1 MNIRKCA
8 VFVYVIF
15 LSIHCFAQELQTDSI
30 ETVIKKLNDD
40 SAKVIVLNDLSSLLW
55 KSQPDQSIEYANE
68 ARDLGYKI
76 NYKTGVAYA
85 LKNIGMGYYT
95 KGKYI
100 EVLES
105 WQRSLAVFDSIG
117 DKIGV
122 SNLLNN
128 LGAVYFNQGDDVRAI
143 EYYLRS
149 LKVAEEIGDT
159 LRIASAL
166 LNIGNVYLNK
176 DETLDI
182 SLEYLFKGLA
192 LAKEIG
198 DQDAI
203 GNASVN
209 IGEIYLRRDNY
220 DSALY
225 YFEKS
230 LTAYEI
236 DGSGSGP
243 YALNN
248 IGKVYTKI
256 GMYDSAITHHNEAY
270 KIAEQINDKLQMAQ
284 SLLGLANAY
293 NKKQNYREAVSSY
306 IQAEIITK
314 EIGATKELKEVYEGI
329 SQVYAEIHDFTK
341 AYKYQALVT
350 KINLDI
356 YNTENDKKIE
366 RLQFS
371 YEIEEKQG
379 EIDLLEKNSI
389 IEQLKTKRQKA
400 ISTGIGI
407 AGFLILILGAGLF
420 SRYKYIHRTK
430 QIIEAEKDRSE
441 NLLLNILPHET
452 AEELKTHGEAKAR
465 RYEMV
470 SIIFTDFKGFTALS
484 SNLSPEELVKEIH
497 HCYKAF
503 DEIVT
508 HHGIEKIKTIGD
520 AYMAA
525 GGLPVPNET
534 HALDVLRAAIEIR
547 DFMTDLRSERQEK
560 NQPYFD
566 IRIGIHSGPVVA
578 GIVGTKKF
586 AYDIWGDTVNIAS
599 RMESNSEP
607 GKINISKTTYEL
619 IKDLFV
625 CTPRGAINVKGG
637 GDKIMYFVEE
647 EVKQFAETG

>member
-15 LSIHCFAQELQTDSI
+15 LSIHCFGQELQTDSI
-30 ETVIKKLNDD
+30 KSVIKTLKDD
-40 SAKVIVLNDLSSLLW
+40 SVKVIALNDLSSLLW
-55 KSQPDQSIEYANE
+55 KSHPDQAIEYANE

-100 EVLES
+100 DVLES
-105 WQRSLAVFDSIG
+105 WQQSLAVFDSIG

-182 SLEYLFKGLA
+182 SLEYLFRGLA

-256 GMYDSAITHHNEAY
+256 GIYDSAITHHNEAY

-293 NKKQNYREAVSSY
+293 NKKQNYLEAVSSY
-306 IQAEIITK
+306 KQAEIITK

-503 DEIVT
+503 DDIVT
-508 HHGIEKIKTIGD
+508 RHGIEKIKTIGD

-547 DFMTDLRSERQEK
+547 DFMADLRTERQEK

-607 GKINISKTTYEL
+607 GKINISATTYEL

-637 GDKIMYFVEE
+637 GDKIMYFVDE
-647 EVKQFAETG
+647 EVKQFAETR